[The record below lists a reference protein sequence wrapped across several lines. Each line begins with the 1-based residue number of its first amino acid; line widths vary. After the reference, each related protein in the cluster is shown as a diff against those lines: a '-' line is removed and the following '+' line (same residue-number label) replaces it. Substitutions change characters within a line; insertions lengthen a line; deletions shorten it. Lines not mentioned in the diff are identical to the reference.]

1 MGNRCLTERRQAIT
15 LDCMR
20 HIEDQKEHNVSKN
33 GEKERNRRSFKDV
46 GS

>member
-15 LDCMR
+15 LDWMR

-33 GEKERNRRSFKDV
+33 GEKENRRSFKDV